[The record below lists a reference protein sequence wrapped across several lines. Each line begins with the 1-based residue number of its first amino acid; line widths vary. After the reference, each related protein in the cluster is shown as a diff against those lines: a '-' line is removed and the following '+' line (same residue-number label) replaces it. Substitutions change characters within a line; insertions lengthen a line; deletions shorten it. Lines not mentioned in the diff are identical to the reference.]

1 MAPVVSEQTVILG
14 GGVVGLSIAYELST
28 RGQQVAVID
37 ANDFASQAS
46 WAGAGM
52 LPPSNRETAVH
63 PFEHLEAL
71 SNQVHRE
78 WATQL
83 LRETKIDNGYRQCG
97 SLYLARSNG
106 EIASLTGAILEWN
119 DRSID
124 NERLTPEELLERFPK
139 LAHVFRDT
147 STGMA
152 VFVPQA
158 AQFHNPRHA
167 QALLAACKQNGVR
180 LLPNRHDIRI
190 NVAEQKILSARTA
203 QETITGNQFVFA
215 AGPWTEGLLD
225 QFQVSLPMQP
235 VRGQLALYRLS
246 HDSLAQWSESPLIN
260 EGSRYLVPRADGHVL
275 AGATIEEVGFD
286 CHTTEA
292 EVADLRAWAES
303 ISDDL
308 GPDNYIKS
316 WAGLRPGTYDG
327 FPYLGRLADFDN
339 AIIATGHFK
348 AGLQT
353 SAGTAKVIADL
364 VEHKTPE
371 IDLTPFSPNRV
382 GRSAKN
388 T

>member
-1 MAPVVSEQTVILG
+1 MSECTVILG

-28 RGQQVAVID
+28 RGQRAAVID

-78 WATQL
+78 WAGRL
-83 LRETKIDNGYRQCG
+83 LRETKIHNGYRACG
-97 SLYLARSNG
+97 GLYLARSNG

-119 DRSID
+119 DRLID
-124 NERLTPEELLERFPK
+124 NQRIEPENLLDRYPM

-147 STGMA
+147 SVGMA

-167 QALLAACKQNGVR
+167 KALLAACEQNGVR
-180 LLPNRHDIRI
+180 LLPNRQDIQI
-190 NVAEQKILSARTA
+190 DVAEQKIRSVLTD
-203 QETITGNQFVFA
+203 QEVVIGDQFVFA
-215 AGPWTEGLLD
+215 AGPWTEGLLK
-225 QFQVSLPMQP
+225 QFDVSLPMQP
-235 VRGQLALYRLS
+235 VRGQLALYRFNENS
-246 HDSLAQWSESPLIN
+246 KANWSDAPLIN
-260 EGSRYLVPRADGHVL
+260 EGSRYLVPRSDGHVL

-286 CHTTEA
+286 CHTTED

-303 ISDDL
+303 IADDL
-308 GPDNYIKS
+308 GPENYVRS

-327 FPYLGRLADFDN
+327 FPYLGRLADFNN

-382 GRSAKN
+382 GRAAG
-388 T
+388 

>member
-1 MAPVVSEQTVILG
+1 MSERTVILG

-28 RGQQVAVID
+28 RGQQTAIID

-71 SNQVHRE
+71 SSQVHRE
-78 WATQL
+78 WADRL
-83 LRETKIDNGYRQCG
+83 LSETKIDNGYQACG

-119 DRSID
+119 DRLID
-124 NERLTPEELLERFPK
+124 NQRLDLDNLLKRFPM
-139 LAHVFRDT
+139 LAQATQQAAV
-147 STGMA
+147 SMA
-152 VFVPQA
+152 VFVPNA
-158 AQFHNPRHA
+158 AQFHNPRHT
-167 QALLAACKQNGVR
+167 QALLAACEQNGVR
-180 LLPNRHDIRI
+180 LLPNRNDIKV
-190 NVAEQKILSARTA
+190 NVSQQQVLSVQTN
-203 QETITGNQFVFA
+203 QEVVTGDQFVFA
-215 AGPWTEGLLD
+215 AGPWTEGLLN
-225 QFQVSLPMQP
+225 QFDVSLPMQP
-235 VRGQLALYRLS
+235 VRGQLALYRLNES
-246 HDSLAQWSESPLIN
+246 AAAKWNDSPLIN
-260 EGSRYLVPRADGHVL
+260 EGSRYLVPRSDGHVL

-286 CHTTEA
+286 CHTTA
-292 EVADLRAWAES
+292 DEVADLRAWAES
-303 ISDDL
+303 IADDL
-308 GPDNYIKS
+308 GPDNYVKS

-327 FPYLGRLADFDN
+327 FPYLGRLADFNN

-364 VEHKTPE
+364 VEHQLPE

-382 GRSAKN
+382 GRSGEQQ
-388 T
+388 

>member
-1 MAPVVSEQTVILG
+1 MSECTVILG

-28 RGQQVAVID
+28 RGQQAVVID
-37 ANDFASQAS
+37 ANDFAAQAS

-63 PFEHLEAL
+63 PIEHLEAL
-71 SNQVHRE
+71 SNQVHHE
-78 WATQL
+78 WANRL
-83 LRETKIDNGYRQCG
+83 LSETKIDNGYRACG
-97 SLYLARSNG
+97 GLYLARSNG

-124 NERLTPEELLERFPK
+124 NQRLDVEALVKRFPM
-139 LAHVFRDT
+139 LTDVFRET
-147 STGMA
+147 SAGMA
-152 VFVPQA
+152 VFVPEA

-167 QALLAACKQNGVR
+167 QALLVACEQNGVR
-180 LLPNRHDIRI
+180 LLPNRHDIQI
-190 NVAEQKILSARTA
+190 EVAEQKICSVRTD
-203 QETITGNQFVFA
+203 QEVVISDQFVFA
-215 AGPWTEGLLD
+215 AGPWTEGLLS
-225 QFQVSLPMQP
+225 QFDVSLPMQP
-235 VRGQLALYRLS
+235 VRGQLALYHLS
-246 HDSLAQWSESPLIN
+246 EDSTAKWSDAPLIN
-260 EGSRYLVPRADGHVL
+260 EGSRYLVPRSDGHVL

-286 CHTTEA
+286 CHTTED

-303 ISDDL
+303 IADDL
-308 GPDNYIKS
+308 GPENYVRS

-327 FPYLGRLADFDN
+327 FPYLGRLADFNN

-382 GRSAKN
+382 GRSADDR
-388 T
+388 

>member
-1 MAPVVSEQTVILG
+1 MSECTVILG

-28 RGQQVAVID
+28 RGQHVAVID

-78 WATQL
+78 WAERL
-83 LRETKIDNGYRQCG
+83 LRETNIDNGYRECG
-97 SLYLARSNG
+97 GLYVARSNG

-119 DRSID
+119 DRLID
-124 NERLTPEELLERFPK
+124 NQRIDPEKLLDRFPM
-139 LAHVFRDT
+139 LAQLFRDT
-147 STGMA
+147 SVGMA
-152 VFVPQA
+152 VFVSQA

-180 LLPNRHDIRI
+180 LLPNRHDFQID
-190 NVAEQKILSARTA
+190 VAEQKICSVRTD
-203 QETITGNQFVFA
+203 QEVINGAQFVFA
-215 AGPWTEGLLD
+215 AGPWTEGLLK
-225 QFQVSLPMQP
+225 QFDVSLPMQP
-235 VRGQLALYRLS
+235 VRGQLALYRLNE
-246 HDSLAQWSESPLIN
+246 DSKANWSDAPLIN
-260 EGSRYLVPRADGHVL
+260 EGSRYLVPRSDGHVL
-275 AGATIEEVGFD
+275 AGATVEEVGFD
-286 CHTTEA
+286 CHTTED
-292 EVADLRAWAES
+292 EIADLRAWAES
-303 ISDDL
+303 IADDL
-308 GPDNYIKS
+308 GADNYVRS

-327 FPYLGRLADFDN
+327 FPYLGRLASFNN

-364 VEHKTPE
+364 VQHKTPE

-382 GRSAKN
+382 GLH
-388 T
+388 

>member
-1 MAPVVSEQTVILG
+1 VSERTVILG
-14 GGVVGLSIAYELST
+14 GGVVGLSIAYELSN
-28 RGQQVAVID
+28 RGQQIAIVD

-63 PFEHLEAL
+63 PVEHLEAL

-83 LRETKIDNGYRQCG
+83 LSETKIDNGYQACG
-97 SLYLARSNG
+97 SLYVARSTG

-119 DRSID
+119 DRLIENHRLDQGNLLKQFPMLTQASQQASI
-124 NERLTPEELLERFPK
+124 
-139 LAHVFRDT
+139 
-147 STGMA
+147 SMA
-152 VFVPQA
+152 VFVPEA

-167 QALLAACKQNGVR
+167 QALLAACEQNGVR
-180 LLPNRHDIRI
+180 LLPNRNDIRV
-190 NVAEQKILSARTA
+190 NVNKQQILSVRTD
-203 QETITGNQFVFA
+203 QEVVTGDQFVFA
-215 AGPWTEGLLD
+215 AGPWTEGLLN
-225 QFQVSLPMQP
+225 QFDVSLPMQP

-246 HDSLAQWSESPLIN
+246 EFTAAKWSDAPLIN
-260 EGSRYLVPRADGHVL
+260 EGSRYLVPRSDGHVL

-286 CHTTEA
+286 CHTTES

-303 ISDDL
+303 LADDL
-308 GPDNYIKS
+308 GPENYVKS

-327 FPYLGRLADFDN
+327 FPYLGRLADFNN

-364 VEHKTPE
+364 VESKPPE

-382 GRSAKN
+382 GRPAEEN
-388 T
+388 

>member
-1 MAPVVSEQTVILG
+1 MSERTIILG
-14 GGVVGLSIAYELST
+14 GGIVGLSIAYELSN
-28 RGQQVAVID
+28 RGQQVTVVD
-37 ANDFASQAS
+37 TNEFAQQAS

-63 PFEHLEAL
+63 PLEHLEAL

-78 WATQL
+78 WAASL
-83 LRETKIDNGYRQCG
+83 LRETKIDNGYRACG
-97 SLYLARSNG
+97 SLYLARSHG
-106 EIASLTGAILEWN
+106 EIASLNGAIVEWN
-119 DRSID
+119 DRMID
-124 NERLTPEELLERFPK
+124 NQRLDQKSVTERFPM
-139 LAHVFRDT
+139 LADVFQDT
-147 STGMA
+147 SISMA

-167 QALLAACKQNGVR
+167 QALLAACQKNKVQ
-180 LLPNRHDIRI
+180 LLPNRRDIQLNI
-190 NVAEQKILSARTA
+190 TEQQIHSVQTH
-203 QETITGNQFVFA
+203 QETLTGDQFVFA
-215 AGPWTEGLLD
+215 AGPWTEGILSQLN
-225 QFQVSLPMQP
+225 VSLPMQP
-235 VRGQLALYRLS
+235 VRGQLALYRLR
-246 HDSLAQWSESPLIN
+246 ESVAAKWTDAPLIN

-286 CHTTEA
+286 CHTTED

-303 ISDDL
+303 ISDDI
-308 GPDNYIKS
+308 GPDNYVKS

-327 FPYLGRLADFDN
+327 FPYLGRLADFNN

-364 VEHKTPE
+364 AVHKTPE

-382 GRSAKN
+382 GCSPQ
-388 T
+388 

>member
-1 MAPVVSEQTVILG
+1 MNRCTVILG
-14 GGVVGLSIAYELST
+14 GGVIGLSIAYELST
-28 RGQQVAVID
+28 RGQPVTIID
-37 ANDFASQAS
+37 THDFASQAS

-52 LPPSNRETAVH
+52 LPPSNRETAEH
-63 PFEHLEAL
+63 PIEHLEAL

-78 WATQL
+78 WAAQL
-83 LRETKIDNGYRQCG
+83 LRETKIDNGYRDCG
-97 SLYLARSNG
+97 GLYLARSNG

-124 NERLTPEELLERFPK
+124 NQRLDSKTLLEQFPM
-139 LAHVFRDT
+139 LTQVFRD
-147 STGMA
+147 SSAGMA

-167 QALLAACKQNGVR
+167 QALLAACEKNGVR
-180 LLPNRHDIRI
+180 LLPKRQDIQI
-190 NVAEQKILSARTA
+190 DVAEQNVRSVRTD
-203 QETITGNQFVFA
+203 QEVITGDQFVFA
-215 AGPWTEGLLD
+215 AGPWTEGLIN
-225 QFQVSLPMQP
+225 QFDVSLPMQP

-246 HDSLAQWSESPLIN
+246 EDSAVNWKDSPLIN

-286 CHTTEA
+286 CHTTEE

-303 ISDDL
+303 IADDL
-308 GPDNYIKS
+308 KANNYVKA

-327 FPYLGRLADFDN
+327 FPYLGRLADYNN

-364 VEHKTPE
+364 VEHKKPE

-382 GRSAKN
+382 GRSAEDR
-388 T
+388 